1 MGTYNYKWYAATSY
15 VDKDVQGGTLTLTK
29 KSSKGVKN
37 CDGFILK
44 GPAANKVYAPVH
56 YLSNT
61 EEIYDQLQQ
70 QHQDWN
76 EYQTLSEKEDK
87 TTAEKKRYLELDE
100 FFADD
105 ITGIFHRQA
114 YEQTTYNIV
123 KYEGTNYFKAGTGT
137 AVAKESDGNYNFYF
151 SGSMQAFYPCNNT
164 VIPTDKAYL
173 SLPKSMT
180 ANGKQI
186 TFVIDDGET
195 TGIVDLSND
204 RYTMDGDGNLVP
216 YCDSDIWHT
225 LNGIRLNGKPTQ
237 KGIYLHNGR
246 KEVVR

>member
-1 MGTYNYKWYAATSY
+1 M
-15 VDKDVQGGTLTLTK
+15 
-29 KSSKGVKN
+29 
-37 CDGFILK
+37 
-44 GPAANKVYAPVH
+44 
-56 YLSNT
+56 T
-61 EEIYDQLQQ
+61 EEELAR
-70 QHQDWN
+70 H
-76 EYQTLSEKEDK
+76 
-87 TTAEKKRYLELDE
+87 LELFH
-100 FFADD
+100 FFTYRSANTLALEAIES
-105 ITGIFHRQA
+105 IT
-114 YEQTTYNIV
+114 YEID
-123 KYEGTNYFKAGTGT
+123 KYKGTNYFKAGTGT

-180 ANGKQI
+180 ANAKQI
-186 TFVIDDGET
+186 TFVIDDNET

-225 LNGIRLNGKPTQ
+225 LNGIRLNSKPTQ